1 MIKLNPESIAQLLPV
16 VQEIEPTIDRIT
28 DAGISED
35 GVIVCTAQA
44 GKSQVGI
51 RIEDNQ
57 IEAIPLDDTA
67 QFSES
72 EQPDPIDPILT
83 QLKPIGDATFSEWFE
98 QLKDLMGDSK
108 DLMEFRDKL
117 SDSYPDLS
125 ATEFKAAML
134 DASTIAGMSGYLA
147 ARDGGLD

>member
-44 GKSQVGI
+44 GKSQFGI
-51 RIEDNQ
+51 RIEDSQ

-67 QFSES
+67 QFSS
-72 EQPDPIDPILT
+72 PEQPDPIDPILT
-83 QLKPIGDATFSEWFE
+83 QLKPIGDATFAEWFT
-98 QLKDLMGDSK
+98 QLRDLMDDSK
-108 DLMEFRDKL
+108 DLVEFRDRL
-117 SDSYPDLS
+117 TDAYPNLDS
-125 ATEFKAAML
+125 AQFKSAML
-134 DASTIAGMSGYLA
+134 DASTIAGMRGYLDA
-147 ARDGGLD
+147 G